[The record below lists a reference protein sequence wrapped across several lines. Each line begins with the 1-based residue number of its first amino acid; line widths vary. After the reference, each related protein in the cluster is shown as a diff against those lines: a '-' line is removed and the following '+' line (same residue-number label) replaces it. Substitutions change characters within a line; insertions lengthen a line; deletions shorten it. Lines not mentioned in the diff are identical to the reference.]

1 MQQLNMVSIG
11 NYRDVHLQGSDKCSR
26 RKLIAQS
33 IKDAKRLL
41 EHFWKQRDEVFAD
54 SIQQTS

>member
-11 NYRDVHLQGSDKCSR
+11 DYRDVHLQGSDKCSR

-41 EHFWKQRDEVFAD
+41 EHF
-54 SIQQTS
+54 

>member
-1 MQQLNMVSIG
+1 MQQLSMVSIG
-11 NYRDVHLQGSDKCSR
+11 DYRDLQGSDKCNR

-54 SIQQTS
+54 SIKQTS

>member
-11 NYRDVHLQGSDKCSR
+11 DYRDVLLQGSDKCSR

-41 EHFWKQRDEVFAD
+41 EHF
-54 SIQQTS
+54 